1 MTEFKSGVDLSLMEG
16 VLRQYQELFP
26 LAAHGDVSDHAL

>member
-16 VLRQYQELFP
+16 VLRQYQDDDTSYFG
-26 LAAHGDVSDHAL
+26 AA